1 MNYLVDAN
9 VLSEPTKP
17 APISK
22 VIDWLSVND
31 LVVDSIILGELCI
44 GILALAPGRKRR
56 QLEQWFGALTQT
68 IECLPWDA
76 TISRRWAKLVVDLKQ
91 KGKTMPLLDG
101 MIAATALQHLPDA
114 ANRRFGPRQGAGL
127 SATGPTARRLQFCFR
142 GKHPALPN
150 FKPEVSIKSA
160 GGGQTLVFPF
170 LGT

>member
-1 MNYLVDAN
+1 MTYLVDAN

-17 APISK
+17 APTGK
-22 VIDWLSVND
+22 VIDWLSVNERN

-76 TISRRWAKLVVDLKQ
+76 AISRRWAKLVVDLKQ

-101 MIAATALQHLPDA
+101 MIAATALQHDLTIATRNTRD
-114 ANRRFGPRQGAGL
+114 FKKAGL
-127 SATGPTARRLQFCFR
+127 
-142 GKHPALPN
+142 K
-150 FKPEVSIKSA
+150 
-160 GGGQTLVFPF
+160 VFDPF
-170 LGT
+170 A